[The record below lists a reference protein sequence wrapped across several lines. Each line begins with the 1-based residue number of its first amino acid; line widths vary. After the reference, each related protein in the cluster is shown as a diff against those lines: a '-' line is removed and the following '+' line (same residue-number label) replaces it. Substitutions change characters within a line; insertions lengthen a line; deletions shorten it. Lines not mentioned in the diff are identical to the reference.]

1 MRFQD
6 GCEKDLT
13 SNQLAA
19 VTVERIPVTEE
30 AEVPTIS
37 VIHDETIDL
46 EKGHYHGV

>member
-6 GCEKDLT
+6 GCERYLI
-13 SNQLAA
+13 SNQLTMMTLERTPMTKYSE
-19 VTVERIPVTEE
+19 VTIVY
-30 AEVPTIS
+30 